1 MNTNHKPLDSELPS
15 AAQLMKSTI
24 IAVVI
29 AAVILIIAVLPAEYG
44 IDPTGVGKLLGL
56 SKMGEIKT
64 SLAKEAA
71 LSTPTPI
78 PAPLKKTTGTPLEPK
93 NAITETTTQ
102 TIAPTKSDTISFTLR
117 PDEARELKLVMQKG
131 AQVTFIWQT
140 DGSKANFD
148 THADS
153 RKLEINYHNYA
164 KGSTNYSEGLM
175 EAAFDGNHGWFW
187 RNRSGKTMIITL
199 EVHGDYSEIIRV
211 A

>member
-131 AQVTFIWQT
+131 AQVTFI
-140 DGSKANFD
+140 F
-148 THADS
+148 
-153 RKLEINYHNYA
+153 
-164 KGSTNYSEGLM
+164 
-175 EAAFDGNHGWFW
+175 
-187 RNRSGKTMIITL
+187 
-199 EVHGDYSEIIRV
+199 
-211 A
+211 